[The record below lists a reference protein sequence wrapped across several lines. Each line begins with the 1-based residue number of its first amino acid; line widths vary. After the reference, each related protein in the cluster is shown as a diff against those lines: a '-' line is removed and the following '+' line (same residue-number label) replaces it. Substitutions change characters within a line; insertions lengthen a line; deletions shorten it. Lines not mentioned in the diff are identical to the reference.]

1 MLDPSRFRRA
11 LVEEQERLARFVV
24 RYVRRQEAFRAG
36 KRLDRQEVG
45 RLLEEALA
53 AYERTHG
60 VTGVLTGYR
69 RAQLVLGE
77 ARSGDR
83 LTAWWDSLG
92 LDAEQQVWMG
102 RLWEVFRTSHTVAE
116 LDARLGRYEAAVVAA
131 LGAER
136 SGVLY
141 SVAVLVFGREAWVEA
156 FWSVVGDGSSWWR
169 RAFSKNFPISYIA
182 KCGSNV
188 CAWRR
193 NCWIIRRS

>member
-1 MLDPSRFRRA
+1 MQGMARFGSGRPVVAIGLFTLLVGEGWTPTPNQEAVLDPSRFRRA

-45 RLLEEALA
+45 RLLEAALA
-53 AYERTHG
+53 AYERAYG
-60 VTGVLTGYR
+60 VKGVVAGYR

-92 LDAEQQVWMG
+92 LDAEQQVWME

-116 LDARLGRYEAAVVAA
+116 LDERLGRYEAAVVAA

-136 SGVLY
+136 S
-141 SVAVLVFGREAWVEA
+141 
-156 FWSVVGDGSSWWR
+156 
-169 RAFSKNFPISYIA
+169 
-182 KCGSNV
+182 
-188 CAWRR
+188 
-193 NCWIIRRS
+193 